1 LPSFLLTIDVEDW
14 FQVENLRPWIP
25 FSTWDSRELRVEANV
40 NRLLDLFDSFKLPKF
55 QAEDVRA
62 PCSVHPEPS
71 PLKDNPV
78 NPAGKFSGSAPRS
91 NPTNSTNPK
100 SPTNRSLRATFF
112 VLGWIAKRLPHLVR
126 KIATRGHEV
135 ASHGTSHRMCNQLS
149 EADLRNELAGS
160 KHLLEDITGTEV
172 SGFRAPNFSVSDR
185 VISIL
190 QESGYRY
197 DSSYNN
203 FSLHGR
209 YGKISLNGQ
218 PKAGVAFK
226 LADGFFELQI
236 SNLSLLSFLA
246 LGNLATRNFSHF
258 YLPWSGGA
266 YFRLMPVSI
275 FTRGVRAIIQNT
287 GAYVFYMHP
296 WEVDPG
302 QPRFK
307 QASLNSK
314 LKHYTNLGT
323 THAKLCRLV
332 GEFADC
338 SFQSCKEYLELQ
350 IGSRSAVTDRMDG

>member
-1 LPSFLLTIDVEDW
+1 LPPASSH
-14 FQVENLRPWIP
+14 QPP
-25 FSTWDSRELRVEANV
+25 A
-40 NRLLDLFDSFKLPKF
+40 
-55 QAEDVRA
+55 AEKVR
-62 PCSVHPEPS
+62 C
-71 PLKDNPV
+71 
-78 NPAGKFSGSAPRS
+78 
-91 NPTNSTNPK
+91 
-100 SPTNRSLRATFF
+100 TFF
-112 VLGWIAKRLPHLVR
+112 TLGWLAERLPHLVR
-126 KIATRGHEV
+126 EITNRGHEV

-149 EADLRNELAGS
+149 EADLRNELDGS

-190 QESGYRY
+190 QGSGYRY

-203 FSLHGR
+203 FALHGR

-226 LADGFFELQI
+226 LADGFFELPI